1 MTADRGETGPPPPS
15 TLIVPLV
22 MWASKP
28 PPLKITCLQ
37 FLGQGEHI
45 VAGSDSGVIV
55 LWRCAPD
62 GLTPRLMMT
71 GHCAAIT
78 ALTPA
83 SLSHKST
90 RFISASADGEVSLWD
105 WQDGRC
111 IDAAESNYLHRRM
124 VPYLNHTATQKRTII
139 ICSGEYNDLVVL
151 DPSDL
156 TVMFYFNSRVEPD
169 WVSSFLFVHRAGKTD
184 ACVGLTMAGMIKL
197 WRMIDLDRKTMDT
210 PAYEDESKR
219 LALNQVRDS
228 SYDTVNESLMLVV
241 CEHTWHV
248 IDLDDL
254 SVIVTGVSEGNLV
267 SGRVVDVDKVAIAGN
282 DGTLRLYQLPITQL
296 RGQQAEERFGP
307 AAGRQNV
314 LEGNKLDRGRGGG
327 AVEFARLDSL
337 PKELYHEWLSSCSW
351 TFLAL
356 PGGEYIAARAERGT
370 GDGGEGGGLLLW
382 RLPRYESD
390 FMRKL
395 SGMQQQL
402 PLKYKGTHENSLARV
417 WEQLQYSDEENF
429 PNLGDEHVTASL
441 YVPSQG
447 RMLMGMR
454 DGFIVTRYICELISS
469 RFLAEGASQ
478 WRNSTRAMR
487 AHRSSVRSLLHPASH
502 HPRFD
507 SNLVLSGGDDHCV
520 VMWHISTAT
529 RIHRF
534 TVNGGPVTRFLIP
547 PENTSKAISKC
558 VCAVGEDASIAL
570 LNVRDLKCQL
580 LAARHPAPI
589 DVIRFRPLDDYML
602 VRLKDG
608 DVYVWQLETAS
619 LDRIASGMTASDM
632 MLACDEVEDM
642 KEVTDEAGATSAVQ
656 LVRALRHRNLQAVKK
671 VGGGLAHNSKD
682 ASPSTA
688 TAAAAAALPYV
699 DEPTTPVTVFPLM
712 GNDGA
717 HVVLF
722 DVVALVNAI
731 NILDQE
737 DDRIE
742 HLPSTSTTV
751 NNTMSRQDSE
761 RSLSARLSLQFEST
775 LLHDLARIV
784 LSLLHAWNL
793 DDDLDRVCA
802 KKLQLQ
808 PIARVPTFASS
819 TRGDGKTCIF
829 MPSAELTDVKAWSL
843 AARWSYASSLN
854 TVHLLATIGLL
865 NTLMALRGASWT
877 RTKRTT
883 TSMIKKEKEG
893 GEREREVEK
902 QSQCGWSVAIAF
914 HLVLLPNALKQRGK
928 LYAPPRLELLARKW
942 QDSCFEVRQA
952 AQAILVRELSR
963 IEASGRR
970 RLIES
975 WAPFLP
981 PMIEG
986 PNSLFFYPKP
996 PTHPGHNSQQSSII
1010 QTPTPPPIPPRSK
1023 KEGSAGPSLP
1033 SPTTRVPDRDDG
1045 ETWGSREI
1053 RRNQATA
1060 VVVLAVVGGEFG
1072 DELAKADLTRVTALS
1087 LLELLVCPHSKAL
1100 PMQSPL
1106 RRAAID
1112 LLGRGFTQWEP
1123 HLEIAKVLLG
1133 LLALASQT
1141 SNKDASVAMRLSP
1154 STDAQRTARHA
1165 LSMIARARAPAFIA
1179 SLSMEVA
1186 RYNSAAQH
1194 QTIQS
1199 VPNGPLLKSRHEV
1212 LRIIEELSTTNYND
1226 VVDYMLPLGDLLV
1239 HCLDATLLKHR
1250 SLNDIFPPISKFS
1263 MVSYCPSSRRI
1274 AFGGKN
1280 GAVVVHDLRATRT
1293 QNLHAH
1299 SCPVSACAFSEDGK
1313 MLATY
1318 GGDEGKINL
1327 WQTTQSFLGMGQSS
1341 LKCVKTQPA
1350 PVLERTGETP
1360 KARIVWINPKAIT
1373 LMLPGN
1379 KEQRFAV

>member
-1 MTADRGETGPPPPS
+1 ADRGESSPPPPS

-45 VAGSDSGVIV
+45 VSGTDSGVIV

-62 GLTPRLMMT
+62 GITPRLMMS
-71 GHCAAIT
+71 GHCACIT
-78 ALTPA
+78 ALSPA
-83 SLSHKST
+83 SLSHKSS
-90 RFISASADGEVSLWD
+90 RFISASSDGEVALWD

-111 IDAAESNYLHRRM
+111 IDAAESSYLHRRM
-124 VPYLNHTATQKRTII
+124 VPYLNESPTQKRTMI

-156 TVMFYFNSRVEPD
+156 TVLFYFNSRVEPD
-169 WVSSFLFVHRAGKTD
+169 WVSSFIFVHRSGKVD
-184 ACVGLTMAGMIKL
+184 SCVGLTMAGMIKL
-197 WRMIDLDRKTMDT
+197 WRMVDLDRKTMDT

-219 LALNQVRDS
+219 LSLNQVRDS
-228 SYDTVNESLMLVV
+228 SYDSVNESLMVVV
-241 CEHTWHV
+241 CEHSWHV

-267 SGRVVDVDKVAIAGN
+267 SGRVIDVDKVAIAGN
-282 DGTLRLYQLPITQL
+282 DGTLRLYQLPVTQL
-296 RGQQAEERFGP
+296 RGPQAEERFGP

-327 AVEFARLDSL
+327 AVEFARLDAA

-351 TFLAL
+351 TFLTL
-356 PGGEYIAARAERGT
+356 PGGEYIAARAERAT
-370 GDGGEGGGLLLW
+370 EEHEDGGGLLLW
-382 RLPRYESD
+382 RLPRYDQD

-395 SGMQQQL
+395 ASMQQQL
-402 PLKYKGTHENSLARV
+402 PLRYKGTHENSLANV
-417 WEQLQYSDEENF
+417 WEQLQYDDEDNF

-469 RFLAEGASQ
+469 RFLVEGGSQ

-487 AHRSSVRSLLHPASH
+487 AHRSSVRCLLHPASH

-507 SNLVLSGGDDHCV
+507 SNLVLSGGDDHSV

-534 TVNGGPVTRFLIP
+534 TVNGGPITRFIIP
-547 PENTSKAISKC
+547 PENTSKAIMKC
-558 VCAVGEDASIAL
+558 VCAVGDDASIAL

-580 LAARHPAPI
+580 LAARHPTPI

-632 MLACDEVEDM
+632 MLACDEVEEI

-671 VGGGLAHNSKD
+671 VGGGITHKD
-682 ASPSTA
+682 ASPSTT
-688 TAAAAAALPYV
+688 TASITTTYV
-699 DEPTTPVTVFPLM
+699 DDPTTPVTVFPLM
-712 GNDGA
+712 GNEGA

-722 DVVALVNAI
+722 DVVALINAI

-742 HLPSTSTTV
+742 NLPTGTST
-751 NNTMSRQDSE
+751 NSISRVDSE
-761 RSLSARLSLQFEST
+761 RSLSARLSMQFEST

-784 LSLLHAWNL
+784 LSLLHGWNL
-793 DDDLDRVCA
+793 DEDLDRVCA
-802 KKLQLQ
+802 KKLLLQ

-829 MPSAELTDVKAWSL
+829 MPSVELTEVKAWAL

-865 NTLMALRGASWT
+865 NTLMALRGASWS
-877 RTKRTT
+877 RSKRTT
-883 TSMIKKEKEG
+883 AMAKKEKEG
-893 GEREREVEK
+893 GEKESDK

-928 LYAPPRLELLARKW
+928 LYSPPRLELLARKW

-986 PNSLFFYPKP
+986 PNSLFFYPKAP
-996 PTHPGHNSQQSSII
+996 AAGSQQSSII

-1033 SPTTRVPDRDDG
+1033 SPATRVPDREDG
-1045 ETWGSREI
+1045 ESWGSREI

-1100 PMQSPL
+1100 PIQSPL

-1141 SNKDASVAMRLSP
+1141 SFKDSGTPMRLSP

-1212 LRIIEELSTTNYND
+1212 LRIIEELSATNYND

-1250 SLNDIFPPISKFS
+1250 SLNDIFPPMSKFS
-1263 MVSYCPSSRRI
+1263 MVSYCASSRRI

-1280 GAVVVHDLRATRT
+1280 GTVVVHDLRATRT

-1299 SCPVSACAFSEDGK
+1299 SCPVSACSFSEDGK

-1341 LKCVKTQPA
+1341 LKCVKTQAA
-1350 PVLERTGETP
+1350 PVLERTGAELP

-1379 KEQRFAV
+1379 REQRFAI